1 MQEDIIYK
9 LKALQSVEPEGKW
22 VAETERK
29 LMRKASV
36 FGVKNDIL
44 LSSSDIF
51 ARKPKVNIFSF
62 FPNRV
67 AVSFASLAI
76 VFTGGVL
83 TVGASQSSLPGET
96 LYPVKKAGE
105 QVALAVASEQ
115 DKPKVEIQQAGKRL
129 EELVQIS
136 QKSSDTEQH
145 KKVEQLVTDFEAK
158 VSSANEHLTR
168 LSQNESTEKTKVVD
182 TAKVVNSQSEKY
194 SEVLEKT
201 NASLPETV
209 QEKVAE
215 RVESAAK
222 TTQKTNLEALLVIV
236 ESSDDNQI
244 DEETTA
250 KIQKKVDVVEV
261 KVKTLE
267 EKEAAAVVAANCADG
282 NSQPI
287 VTSVTNGTVS
297 TQSATITVEAKV
309 ELEKTKESMKN
320 NNLVDTL
327 KGVATVEKMAEAA
340 ENASVEQELENA
352 GAVEGSSTSNVEEG
366 DNNENENVNQD
377 SSSVIDGSAWLE

>member
-44 LSSSDIF
+44 LSSNDIF
-51 ARKPKVNIFSF
+51 ARKTKTNIFSF

-96 LYPVKKAGE
+96 LYSVKKAGE

-158 VSSANEHLTR
+158 VNSANERLVQ
-168 LSQNESTEKTKVVD
+168 LSQSGGAEKTKIVD
-182 TAKVVNSQSEKY
+182 AAKVVNSQSEKY

-201 NASLPETV
+201 NASLPEV
-209 QEKVAE
+209 VKEKVAE
-215 RVESAAK
+215 KVESAAK

-236 ESSDDNQI
+236 ESSDNQI

-250 KIQKKVDVVEV
+250 KIQKKVDGIEV
-261 KVKTLE
+261 KVKALE
-267 EKEAAAVVAANCADG
+267 EKEAAAVVAANCAEG
-282 NSQPI
+282 NGQSI
-287 VTSVTNGTVS
+287 VTSVINGMAS
-297 TQSATITVEAKV
+297 SESATITVEAKV

-320 NNLVDTL
+320 NNLADTL
-327 KGVATVEKMAEAA
+327 KGVATVEEMTEAA
-340 ENASVEQELENA
+340 ENASAEQDLENTGSA
-352 GAVEGSSTSNVEEG
+352 EGSSSSIAKEG
-366 DNNENENVNQD
+366 NNDETENVDQD
-377 SSSVIDGSAWLE
+377 NPSIIDGSAWLE